1 MNIIV
6 AVNSDWGI
14 GYNNTQTIVIP
25 DDRRNFHKLT
35 NGGIVVAG
43 RKTFEDF
50 GRPLSNRKNIILT
63 HDRKFKVSG
72 AVAAHSLDEAL
83 AIISDE
89 DTDKVFVIGGG
100 SVYEQF
106 LHMCS
111 FAHITKI
118 ESSPQ
123 SDTYFPNIDESA
135 DWSLESNGGPRVY
148 CGIRYSF
155 SRYKNNAVINYDA

>member
-1 MNIIV
+1 MNLIV

-14 GYNNTQTIVIP
+14 GYNNTQSIIIP
-25 DDRRNFHKLT
+25 EDRHNFHRLT
-35 NGGIVVAG
+35 KGGIVIAG

-50 GRPLSNRKNIILT
+50 GRPLPNRKNIILT

-72 AVAAHSLDEAL
+72 ALAAHSLDEAL
-83 AIISDE
+83 AIVADE
-89 DTDKVFVIGGG
+89 DTEKVFVIGGG

-106 LHMCS
+106 LKMCT

-118 ESSPQ
+118 ESAPR

-135 DWSLESNGGPRVY
+135 DWSLESNGGPRVSG
-148 CGIRYSF
+148 GIRYSF
-155 SRYKNNAVINYDA
+155 SRYKNSSVIS